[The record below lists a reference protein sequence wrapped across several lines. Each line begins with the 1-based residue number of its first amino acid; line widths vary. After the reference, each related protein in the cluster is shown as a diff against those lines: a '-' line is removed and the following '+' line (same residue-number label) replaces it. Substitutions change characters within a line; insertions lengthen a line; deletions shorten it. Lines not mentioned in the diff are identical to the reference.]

1 LGLGLASA
9 AAGSVRPRGHSLVKP
24 ISMTF
29 NSGNAERHR
38 RAGWVLRFRHEVLLN
53 TKEKAQRWAG
63 LVEENG
69 PRAQKDGT
77 PKDREQDTRRSLVDS
92 VIRITPGRYPSE
104 KERSR

>member
-1 LGLGLASA
+1 
-9 AAGSVRPRGHSLVKP
+9 VKP

-63 LVEENG
+63 LVGGKRPEG
-69 PRAQKDGT
+69 TDGR
-77 PKDREQDTRRSLVDS
+77 PKDRGEFTRRH
-92 VIRITPGRYPSE
+92 
-104 KERSR
+104 RSAR